1 MAALICSQ
9 GSGNLIHCEV
19 QPGYVAVIRKLNFYF
34 RNNIGPF
41 RLPER
46 MATSSLADHSNIAY
60 HAGSQVRLRI
70 GPSQTSI

>member
-9 GSGNLIHCEV
+9 GSRNLIHCKV
-19 QPGYVAVIRKLNFYF
+19 HPVYVAVIKSSISIF